1 MLMPRCSLVVL
12 HPPDRK
18 KTIEAGHL
26 ERTHR
31 RLRPN
36 EDEQLASLGML
47 VPARSKEQC
56 ERGRVDEGD
65 RAEVDGKAANLL
77 ARNLR
82 AIAGAPVECGFA
94 PVAARQGSNCPR
106 QSVLDFRGAVEVE
119 LATEDKN
126 GCFSPVPLEGKRE
139 VVDRPGGGPGL
150 RPRRFA
156 SPR

>member
-1 MLMPRCSLVVL
+1 LVVL

-18 KTIEAGHL
+18 KTIEAGQL

-94 PVAARQGSNCPR
+94 LVAARQGSNCPR

-119 LATEDKN
+119 LPTEYKN
-126 GCFSPVPLEGKRE
+126 GCSSPVPLEGKRE
-139 VVDRPGGGPGL
+139 VVDLPGGGPGL
-150 RPRRFA
+150 RPRGFP